1 MNLRHFKTSTKL
13 ILGFGI
19 ITVLTIS
26 IAVVGTIGIKN
37 VFYQSTVLSGLGD
50 LTNNYNLSRLYI
62 RSFAH
67 TKDSVLLFSIFA
79 LVLALLI
86 ATSITRYITTRLL
99 RIVEVA
105 QNYAKGKLTADV
117 SAEDLELKDEIGIL
131 MRAIK
136 DMGDN
141 LRRVVGLIHE
151 SAESL
156 SKTSNELNEV
166 ALSLSQ
172 GANNQAAS
180 AEELSAAM
188 EEAVSSMQQNV
199 DNASGIDA
207 IASES
212 GTYLKTISTQ
222 SQDSLKSAEQI
233 TLKIGIINDIAFQTN
248 LLALNA
254 AVEAARAGEAG
265 RGFSVVASE
274 VRKLAERSK
283 AAAVEIVSMSQKSYS
298 NTSEMA
304 EQLDNIIPKIDHSLH
319 LVQEI
324 TASSKEQL
332 IGSRQ
337 INTAIESLNQ
347 ITQENAAFYEQINL
361 KSNQMTTNAEE
372 LFKSISYFQTT

>member
-26 IAVVGTIGIKN
+26 IAIVGT
-37 VFYQSTVLSGLGD
+37 
-50 LTNNYNLSRLYI
+50 
-62 RSFAH
+62 
-67 TKDSVLLFSIFA
+67 
-79 LVLALLI
+79 
-86 ATSITRYITTRLL
+86 
-99 RIVEVA
+99 
-105 QNYAKGKLTADV
+105 
-117 SAEDLELKDEIGIL
+117 
-131 MRAIK
+131 
-136 DMGDN
+136 
-141 LRRVVGLIHE
+141 
-151 SAESL
+151 
-156 SKTSNELNEV
+156 
-166 ALSLSQ
+166 
-172 GANNQAAS
+172 
-180 AEELSAAM
+180 
-188 EEAVSSMQQNV
+188 
-199 DNASGIDA
+199 
-207 IASES
+207 
-212 GTYLKTISTQ
+212 
-222 SQDSLKSAEQI
+222 
-233 TLKIGIINDIAFQTN
+233 IGIINDIAFQTN

-304 EQLDNIIPKIDHSLH
+304 EQLDNIIPKINHSLH